1 MYDDNLLAG
10 RGLRLMFVSQLLA
23 LIGGLM
29 REGILVGILNL
40 AAVIMGIGALN
51 VAAPSHPYFSRAFWL
66 NIVRLVL
73 TGLTIFSGA
82 YELTGLAI
90 VFSMVG
96 LALDAYIVYLV
107 CTAAG
112 QILILNGYATLAAKG
127 ATVWKVNLFCTIAL
141 ACFMVMAL
149 EPILLILA
157 GVLVIG
163 TAIATLVGSI
173 LYLKFLSNA
182 YHILLGAE
190 NF

>member
-10 RGLRLMFVSQLLA
+10 RGLRLMFISQLLA

-29 REGILVGILNL
+29 GESVLAGILSLVAI
-40 AAVIMGIGALN
+40 IMGIGALN
-51 VAAPSHPYFSRAFWL
+51 VAAPSHPYFGRAFWL

-82 YELTGLAI
+82 YELTVLVI
-90 VFSMVG
+90 VFSIAS
-96 LALDAYIVYLV
+96 LALEAYIVYLV

-112 QILILNGYATLAAKG
+112 QILTVNGYATLAYKG
-127 ATVWKVNLFCTIAL
+127 AVVWKIHLCCTVAL
-141 ACFMVMAL
+141 ACFTVMAL
-149 EPILLILA
+149 VPLLLILA

-163 TAIATLVGSI
+163 TAIAALVGSI

>member
-1 MYDDNLLAG
+1 MA
-10 RGLRLMFVSQLLA
+10 
-23 LIGGLM
+23 
-29 REGILVGILNL
+29 
-40 AAVIMGIGALN
+40 IGALN
-51 VAAPSHPYFSRAFWL
+51 VAAPSHPYFGRAFWL
-66 NIVRLVL
+66 NIARVVL

-90 VFSMVG
+90 VFSMVV

-127 ATVWKVNLFCTIAL
+127 ATVWKVNLFCTFAL

-149 EPILLILA
+149 APLLLILA

-163 TAIATLVGSI
+163 TAVATLVCSI

>member
-1 MYDDNLLAG
+1 MA
-10 RGLRLMFVSQLLA
+10 
-23 LIGGLM
+23 
-29 REGILVGILNL
+29 
-40 AAVIMGIGALN
+40 IGALN
-51 VAAPSHPYFSRAFWL
+51 VAAPSHPYFGRAFWL
-66 NIVRLVL
+66 NIARVVL

-82 YELTGLAI
+82 YELTGLVI
-90 VFSMVG
+90 VFSIAG
-96 LALDAYIVYLV
+96 LALEAYIVYLV

-112 QILILNGYATLAAKG
+112 QILIINGYATLADKG
-127 ATVWKVNLFCTIAL
+127 ATVWKVNLFCTFAL

-149 EPILLILA
+149 APLLLILV

-163 TAIATLVGSI
+163 TAIATLVGSL

>member
-10 RGLRLMFVSQLLA
+10 RGLRLLFISQLLA
-23 LIGGLM
+23 LIADLIGDGLLCV
-29 REGILVGILNL
+29 ILYIVSF
-40 AAVIMGIGALN
+40 AMAIGALN
-51 VAAPSHPYFSRAFWL
+51 VASPSHPYFSWAFWL

-149 EPILLILA
+149 APILLILA

-163 TAIATLVGSI
+163 TAVAELVGSI

>member
-10 RGLRLMFVSQLLA
+10 RGLRLLFISQLLA
-23 LIGGLM
+23 LIADLIGDGLPCV
-29 REGILVGILNL
+29 ILYIVSF
-40 AAVIMGIGALN
+40 AMAIGALN

-66 NIVRLVL
+66 NIIRLVL

-90 VFSMVG
+90 VFSIG
-96 LALDAYIVYLV
+96 SLALDAYIVYLV

-112 QILILNGYATLAAKG
+112 QILIINGYATLADKG
-127 ATVWKVNLFCTIAL
+127 ATVWKVNLFCTFAL

-149 EPILLILA
+149 APILLILA

-163 TAIATLVGSI
+163 TAVAALVGSI

>member
-10 RGLRLMFVSQLLA
+10 RGLRLMFISQLLA

-29 REGILVGILNL
+29 GESVLAGLLSLVAI
-40 AAVIMGIGALN
+40 IMGIGALN
-51 VAAPSHPYFSRAFWL
+51 VAAPSHPYFGRAFWL

-82 YELTGLAI
+82 YELTVLVI
-90 VFSMVG
+90 VFSIAS
-96 LALDAYIVYLV
+96 LALEAYIVYLV

-112 QILILNGYATLAAKG
+112 QILTVNGYATLAYKG
-127 ATVWKVNLFCTIAL
+127 AVVWKIHLCCTVAL
-141 ACFMVMAL
+141 ACFTVMAL
-149 EPILLILA
+149 VPLLLILA

-163 TAIATLVGSI
+163 TAIAALVGSI

>member
-10 RGLRLMFVSQLLA
+10 RGLRLLFISQLLA
-23 LIGGLM
+23 LIADLIGDGLLCV
-29 REGILVGILNL
+29 ILYIVSF
-40 AAVIMGIGALN
+40 AMAIGALN
-51 VAAPSHPYFSRAFWL
+51 VAAPSHPYFGRAFWL

-149 EPILLILA
+149 APILLILA

-163 TAIATLVGSI
+163 TAVATLVCSI